1 MKGLARFIATGA
13 YAGYV
18 PYAPGTVGTLVA
30 LPLAWVLGGL
40 AEANLAA
47 YWSVLGLIVAV
58 SVWAAGVLARELGQ
72 HDPGVIV
79 IDEVAGYLLAVALL
93 PTTVTVLVVAF
104 FVFRLLDILKPPPAA
119 QAEALPGG
127 LGVVADDL
135 VAGLMT
141 NLLVRL
147 AIFFGLLV

>member
-1 MKGLARFIATGA
+1 
-13 YAGYV
+13 
-18 PYAPGTVGTLVA
+18 
-30 LPLAWVLGGL
+30 
-40 AEANLAA
+40 
-47 YWSVLGLIVAV
+47 
-58 SVWAAGVLARELGQ
+58 VLARELGQ